1 MPKESAAV
9 MSEVGQGQTGLA
21 LDTKPARTLVGM
33 ASSLPANGE
42 VAAETREEIR
52 RETLVRPNA
61 PAATVEERTR
71 TSVVEA
77 RLLAMLRE
85 AASRTL
91 DEPVQEELA
100 KLIRVWND
108 ITKLDRAELLPALD
122 VATTALLG
130 NPPNLCA
137 AQRIREDLSRRV
149 GGFAPLRQNSPAAN
163 VVLGLIMLLNV
174 SILVLWLLAPRI
186 TPGATLAG
194 MDLEMLLLVAAA
206 GALGS
211 IVSVMRRIRDFKGS
225 GGGSP
230 LVLYLTGA
238 FKPII
243 GVSFALF
250 VFAVFNSKLIAFSP
264 PPGGEPYLFA
274 AIGFLAGFSEKLAPD
289 LIEKAQEVLT
299 TSSVQQTRT
308 VSHRGIATG

>member
-100 KLIRVWND
+100 KLKEAAPDSADAQFDVIKTAYAGRGLTALTPAPFNNGNAVACTKEAVDEYD
-108 ITKLDRAELLPALD
+108 ITNM
-122 VATTALLG
+122 TAL
-130 NPPNLCA
+130 A
-137 AQRIREDLSRRV
+137 KA
-149 GGFAPLRQNSPAAN
+149 SPMLALPERSDFTS
-163 VVLGLIMLLNV
+163 VPSSIMPASMV
-174 SILVLWLLAPRI
+174 SS
-186 TPGATLAG
+186 
-194 MDLEMLLLVAAA
+194 M
-206 GALGS
+206 
-211 IVSVMRRIRDFKGS
+211 K
-225 GGGSP
+225 
-230 LVLYLTGA
+230 
-238 FKPII
+238 
-243 GVSFALF
+243 
-250 VFAVFNSKLIAFSP
+250 
-264 PPGGEPYLFA
+264 
-274 AIGFLAGFSEKLAPD
+274 
-289 LIEKAQEVLT
+289 
-299 TSSVQQTRT
+299 
-308 VSHRGIATG
+308 